1 VFVIEAKTLDPG
13 FRRDDILRA
22 AVLKI
27 VIRAEGVAGV
37 HAACCAPCKGVAASF
52 VELLKFF

>member
-1 VFVIEAKTLDPG
+1 MIEVQTLDPG

-27 VIRAEGVAGV
+27 VIT
-37 HAACCAPCKGVAASF
+37 CIS
-52 VELLKFF
+52 